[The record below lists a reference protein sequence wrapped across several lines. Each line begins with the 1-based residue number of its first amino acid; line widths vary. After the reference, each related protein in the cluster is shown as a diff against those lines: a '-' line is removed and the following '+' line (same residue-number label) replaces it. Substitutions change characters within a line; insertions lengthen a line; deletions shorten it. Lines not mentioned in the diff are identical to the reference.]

1 MYRLIRLFGFYFFPL
16 HLGTKQYH
24 VNYED
29 DNNNKKQCNGKNYY
43 ELKMVK
49 KYDEFES
56 SLHL

>member
-1 MYRLIRLFGFYFFPL
+1 MYRLIRLLGSIFFPL

-49 KYDEFES
+49 KI
-56 SLHL
+56 